1 MARRP
6 RTRRRLVLR
15 LLIGAAVTSVVLIAI
30 AVFVAFQLA
39 GENPEWWRPLNPND
53 ERTVEAAQ
61 TVEIDVTNAL
71 HQSRPA
77 TPEHSPESWT
87 ISVGEAEANAWLAA
101 RLRDWLANQDD
112 AFTWPAEL
120 SEPQIDFR
128 DGNVVIGA
136 GFKRGQ
142 AVEVLAVT
150 LLPRTDKDGALWLE
164 AESVSI
170 GKLSIPASWALSGSA
185 SFIKDRLPSHVL
197 EKPEGKRVLNV
208 LSGKEPLTKS
218 AILNL
223 SDGRRVRVLAVKAKD
238 NALLVTCRTEPPG
251 IARE

>member
-1 MARRP
+1 L
-6 RTRRRLVLR
+6 LV
-15 LLIGAAVTSVVLIAI
+15 GASVSGVVILGI

-53 ERTVEAAQ
+53 ERTVQAAQ

-71 HQSRPA
+71 HRSRPS
-77 TPEHSPESWT
+77 TPERPPESWT

-101 RLRDWLANQDD
+101 RLREWLANQDD
-112 AFTWPAEL
+112 AFAWPAEL

-128 DGNVVIGA
+128 DGKVVIGA
-136 GFKRGQ
+136 GFKRGKSLD
-142 AVEVLAVT
+142 VLAVT

-185 SFIKDRLPSHVL
+185 SFIKDRLPEHL
-197 EKPEGKRVLNV
+197 LDKPEGKRVLNV
-208 LSGKEPLTKS
+208 LSGKEPVTKS
-218 AILNL
+218 AILKL
-223 SDGRRVRVLAVKAKD
+223 SDGRCVRVLALRAND

-251 IARE
+251 VARE